1 MSCPFFSFSAVRF
14 ADTLDQGLGSGLGI
28 RVRDQ
33 GQGLG
38 FGIRVRDFHQY
49 TKIFH
54 QHTKFFHQHTSS
66 LTFFHQHQLIFWT
79 LMLVKFFH
87 QHYNFTNIP
96 DLFSPTYKNFS
107 PTCFTNIHLNFYI
120 HQHTF
125 HQHPKIIHQHTE
137 IIHQHT
143 FFHQHTSPTS
153 LQSLETSW
161 MEAI

>member
-1 MSCPFFSFSAVRF
+1 MLANNFV
-14 ADTLDQGLGSGLGI
+14 TLVKKIGMLVKTFCRGQGLGLGI

-38 FGIRVRDFHQY
+38 LELRNFFTNIP
-49 TKIFH
+49 FH
-54 QHTKFFHQHTSS
+54 QHSFTNIHLNFNVFRAY
-66 LTFFHQHQLIFWT
+66 
-79 LMLVKFFH
+79 MLVKVFH

-96 DLFSPTYKNFS
+96 KNFSPTYKNFS

-143 FFHQHTSPTS
+143 SPTS
-153 LQSLETSW
+153 LQSLSTSRRK
-161 MEAI
+161 A